1 MKWWSF
7 FHPQF
12 KVQVTFHMIGFYF
25 VCIAFIWNWQMNK
38 NYSFLVGFLEHYA
51 STTEVLVSS
60 PDSAWI
66 VSSFLYRTTKVVC
79 TAEVNFDDFT
89 SLLNGS
95 NIWNFI
101 NPLQCI
107 LRLTVTRL
115 FCLILHEGMALTDH
129 EMVDIHYS
137 KMASLQVTW
146 RH

>member
-1 MKWWSF
+1 MKWWSC

-12 KVQVTFHMIGFYF
+12 KVQVTFHMIGFCF
-25 VCIAFIWNWQMNK
+25 ICIAFMWNDKINK
-38 NYSFLVGFLEHYA
+38 NYYFLVGFLATFVEHYA
-51 STTEVLVSS
+51 SITEVLVSS

-66 VSSFLYRTTKVVC
+66 VSSFLYRTT
-79 TAEVNFDDFT
+79 
-89 SLLNGS
+89 NGS

>member
-1 MKWWSF
+1 MHLKWNDGLSF
-7 FHPQF
+7 IHSSRF
-12 KVQVTFHMIGFYF
+12 KWPFTWL
-25 VCIAFIWNWQMNK
+25 AFISYVLHLYGIDKMNK
-38 NYSFLVGFLEHYA
+38 NYYFLVGVLAMFVEHYA
-51 STTEVLVSS
+51 SITEVLVSS

-66 VSSFLYRTTKVVC
+66 VSSFLYRTT
-79 TAEVNFDDFT
+79 
-89 SLLNGS
+89 NGS

-137 KMASLQVTW
+137 KMASLQVIW
-146 RH
+146 RHLCATLHVY